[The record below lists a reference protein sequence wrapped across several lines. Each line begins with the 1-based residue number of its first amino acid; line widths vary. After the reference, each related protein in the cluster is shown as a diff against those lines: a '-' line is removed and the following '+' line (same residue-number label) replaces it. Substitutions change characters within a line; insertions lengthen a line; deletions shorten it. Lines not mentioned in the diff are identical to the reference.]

1 MSQPDAAVREADVLV
16 IGAGP
21 GGSSIA
27 GLLAQRGHRVALLE
41 KGHHPRFHIGE
52 SLLPA
57 NLPLFDALGVGE
69 QVRAIGMLKFG
80 AEFVSPWDGRR
91 QEFLFAEAWDKS
103 MPYAYQ
109 VRRSQFDEILARN
122 AVRLGAELR
131 EGCRVRAVQFAQGE
145 WPVRAQA
152 QLEDGAAEQ
161 WRARFLVDASGRDT
175 LLATQL
181 AHKRRNVRHN
191 SAAVFAHFS
200 GARRFEGDREG
211 QISIFW
217 FDHGWFWFIPLAD
230 GATSVGAVVWPYYLK
245 SRVQPV
251 RDFFLATIALC
262 PPLAERLGDATLISE
277 VEATGNYSYSARRSH
292 GRHYL
297 LVGDAYAFIDPV
309 FSSGVMLAMK
319 TAFAGADAVEECLA
333 SPRRAAAALR
343 RYDRIARRGPRE
355 FSWFIYRVTS
365 PTMRELFLEPG
376 NPMRMKEALLSVLA
390 GDIFGRTPIWRS
402 VWAFKWLYRIVSLL
416 NPRRSALTLRRR
428 RLNIQPADGGP
439 MPVR

>member
-1 MSQPDAAVREADVLV
+1 MSEQDATVREADVLV

-21 GGSSIA
+21 GGSTIA

-57 NLPLFDALGVGE
+57 NLPLLDALGVGE
-69 QVRAIGMLKFG
+69 QVREIGMIKLG

-91 QEFLFAEAWDKS
+91 QEFLFADAWDKS

-122 AVRLGAELR
+122 AVRLGADLH
-131 EGCRVRAVQFAQGE
+131 EGCRVRTVEFTDGE
-145 WPVRAQA
+145 WSVQAQA
-152 QLEDGAAEQ
+152 QREDGSTQQ

-181 AHKRRNVRHN
+181 QYKRRNARHN
-191 SAAVFAHFS
+191 SAAMFAHFR
-200 GARRFEGDREG
+200 GAQRFEGEREG
-211 QISIFW
+211 HISIFW

-245 SRVQPV
+245 RRDQPV
-251 RDFFLATIALC
+251 REYFLATIALC
-262 PPLAERLGDATLISE
+262 PPLAERLAGATLVSD
-277 VEATGNYSYSARRSH
+277 VEATGNYSYSARRAC

-309 FSSGVMLAMK
+309 FSSGVMLAMQS
-319 TAFAGADAVEECLA
+319 AFAGADTIEECLR

-343 RYDRIARRGPRE
+343 GYARLARHGPRE

-365 PTMRELFLEPG
+365 PTIREIFLAPG
-376 NPMRMKEALLSVLA
+376 NPLRMQEALLSVLA

-402 VWAFKWLYRIVSLL
+402 VWYFKWYYRVVSLL
-416 NPRRSALTLRRR
+416 NPRRSLQALRRR
-428 RLNIQPADGGP
+428 RVNIRPAHGGP
-439 MPVR
+439 VPAR